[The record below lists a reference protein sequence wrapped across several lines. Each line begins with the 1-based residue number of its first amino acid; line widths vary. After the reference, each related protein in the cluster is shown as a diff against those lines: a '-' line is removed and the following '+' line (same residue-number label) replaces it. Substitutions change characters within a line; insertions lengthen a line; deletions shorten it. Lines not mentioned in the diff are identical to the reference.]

1 MERTGSV
8 TAAPGGRTP
17 NDRDYFSLMPRAVAG
32 LDSRSRHS
40 RQALY
45 DRARAALVTQFS
57 KLEPAPAESDIKRER
72 QGLEQAIRKVE
83 AEWLRP
89 AEQAMNDAK
98 IIADYAAFKT

>member
-17 NDRDYFSLMPRAVAG
+17 NDRDYFSLIARAVAG
-32 LDSRSRHS
+32 LNSRSRHS

-57 KLEPAPAESDIKRER
+57 KLEPAPAESERER
-72 QGLEQAIRKVE
+72 QALEQAIRKVE

-98 IIADYAAFKT
+98 IIADYA